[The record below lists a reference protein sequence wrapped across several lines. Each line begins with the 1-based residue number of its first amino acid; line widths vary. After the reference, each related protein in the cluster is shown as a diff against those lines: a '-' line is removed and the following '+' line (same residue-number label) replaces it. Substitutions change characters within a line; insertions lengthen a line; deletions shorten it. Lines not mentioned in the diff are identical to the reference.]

1 MLQLI
6 FPIGENGLLVKD
18 VNGKNMMNCSVCSE
32 KIEES
37 GLATQVFRRNGVVV
51 TVTGIPAVTLCA
63 NCGNAVLE
71 WEVAQQV
78 EDLIQPMF
86 QWAETHSLPK
96 PIVTIT
102 FPERIPVAA

>member
-1 MLQLI
+1 MFLI
-6 FPIGENGLLVKD
+6 NGNGLLAKD
-18 VNGKNMMNCSVCSE
+18 VNGKQMINCSVCSE
-32 KIEES
+32 EIEDG
-37 GLATQVFRRNGVVV
+37 GLATQVFRRSGVVV
-51 TVTGIPAVTLCA
+51 TITGIPAVSLCP

-86 QWAETHSLPK
+86 QWAKTHSLPK

-102 FPERIPVAA
+102 FPEITAVTA

>member
-1 MLQLI
+1 MI
-6 FPIGENGLLVKD
+6 
-18 VNGKNMMNCSVCSE
+18 NCSVCSE
-32 KIEES
+32 KIEEN

-51 TVTGIPAVTLCA
+51 TVTGIPAVAICP
-63 NCGNAVLE
+63 NCGNAVLD

-102 FPERIPVAA
+102 FPEMVALVA

>member
-1 MLQLI
+1 
-6 FPIGENGLLVKD
+6 
-18 VNGKNMMNCSVCSE
+18 MNCSVCFE
-32 KIEES
+32 KIEEG
-37 GLATQVFRRNGVVV
+37 GLATQVFRCNGVVL
-51 TVTGIPAVTLCA
+51 TVTGIPAVVLCS
-63 NCGNAVLE
+63 NCGNAILE

-102 FPERIPVAA
+102 FPGMATVAA

>member
-1 MLQLI
+1 VNFDLMSC
-6 FPIGENGLLVKD
+6 PI
-18 VNGKNMMNCSVCSE
+18 CSE
-32 KIEES
+32 AIEES
-37 GLATQVFRRNGVVV
+37 GLATQVFRCNGVVV
-51 TVTGIPAVTLCA
+51 TVTGIPAVVVCP

-102 FPERIPVAA
+102 FPEMAAVAA